1 MRISDWSSDVCSS
14 DLRPDFSAPSA
25 ARYSSA
31 IKAAKRSDAASTM
44 RKFSPRLAEHF
55 EAAPDRKTRHD
66 AGDKQVRPCLLG
78 AEYAQRRTENCN
90 VTDGIVART
99 DPHRAHV
106 RIAFAIAEQQQRDKS
121 EEHTSELQSLM
132 R

>member
-66 AGDKQVRPCLLG
+66 AGDKQVRPCLL
-78 AEYAQRRTENCN
+78 R
-90 VTDGIVART
+90 
-99 DPHRAHV
+99 
-106 RIAFAIAEQQQRDKS
+106 S
-121 EEHTSELQSLM
+121 EERRVGIECVSTCRSGLSPYY
-132 R
+132 

>member
-14 DLRPDFSAPSA
+14 DIRPDFSAPSA

-55 EAAPDRKTRHD
+55 EAAPDSKTRHD

-78 AEYAQRRTENCN
+78 AEYAQRSTKNCN
-90 VTDGIVART
+90 VTDGTVART
-99 DPHRAHV
+99 DQHHPHSPHHFP
-106 RIAFAIAEQQQRDKS
+106 IAA
-121 EEHTSELQSLM
+121 
-132 R
+132 

>member
-55 EAAPDRKTRHD
+55 EAAPDRKTRHA

-78 AEYAQRRTENCN
+78 AESAQRRTENCT
-90 VTDGIVART
+90 VTDCILPLTDTHRT
-99 DPHRAHV
+99 QL
-106 RIAFAIAEQQQRDKS
+106 RIHFPYPKP
-121 EEHTSELQSLM
+121 LL
-132 R
+132 